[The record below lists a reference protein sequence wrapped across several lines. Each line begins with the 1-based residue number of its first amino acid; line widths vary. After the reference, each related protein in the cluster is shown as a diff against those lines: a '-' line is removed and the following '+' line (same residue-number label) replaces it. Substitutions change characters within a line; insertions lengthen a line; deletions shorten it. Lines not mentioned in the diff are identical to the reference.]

1 MELTVLIPCL
11 NEARTIGVC
20 IDKANAFIER
30 TGIAAEVV
38 VSDNGSSDGSQSI
51 AIRRGARVVLASE
64 RGYGAALIH
73 GIQQARGKFIIMGDA
88 DDSYDFSRLDA
99 YVDRLRAGAEV
110 VVGNRFK
117 GGIEP
122 GAMPPLHRYLGN
134 PVLSFIG
141 RLFFRIPI
149 GDFHCGL
156 RGFSKDA
163 VSKLG
168 LTSPGME
175 FATEMIAKAAR
186 AGLSVVEVP
195 TTLSRDGRD
204 RPPHLRTWRDGWR
217 HLLFMLLFS
226 PRWLFLLPGL
236 TLSAVGALLALLLLA
251 GPVRLGS
258 VGLDVHSLFYASGA
272 VILGAQLLQFAVL
285 TKWIG
290 VLAGM
295 LPEGRLVAA
304 LNRSASVEWGLVLGG
319 IIFLV
324 GLTWSGYL
332 AGMWSDAGFGE
343 LDPRQ
348 KMRAVIPAVTMM
360 ILGLQACA
368 GAMLA
373 AAMGLAWK
381 TVRAK
386 RNEVQGNQS

>member
-20 IDKANAFIER
+20 IDKANAFIKR

-51 AIRRGARVVLASE
+51 AIQRGARVVLASE
-64 RGYGAALIH
+64 RGYGAALIR

-236 TLSAVGALLALLLLA
+236 TLSTVGALLALLLLA

-258 VGLDVHSLFYASGA
+258 VGLDVHSLLYASGA

>member
-20 IDKANAFIER
+20 IDKANAFIQS
-30 TGIAAEVV
+30 TGIAAEVL
-38 VSDNGSSDGSQSI
+38 VSDNGSSDDSVSI
-51 AIRRGARVVLASE
+51 ATQRGARVVRATE
-64 RGYGAALIH
+64 RGYGAALIS
-73 GIQQARGKFIIMGDA
+73 GIQHARGRYVIMGDA
-88 DDSYDFSRLDA
+88 DDSYDFSKLDGFMA
-99 YVDRLRAGAEV
+99 RLRAGDHLV
-110 VVGNRFK
+110 IGNRFQ

-134 PVLSFIG
+134 PVLSFVG

-156 RGFSKDA
+156 RGFSTEA
-163 VSKLG
+163 IARLG
-168 LTSPGME
+168 LISPGME

-186 AGLSVVEVP
+186 AGLMVGEVP

-226 PRWLFLLPGL
+226 PRWLFLFPGL
-236 TLSAVGALLALLLLA
+236 ALCLAGGLMTLLLIH
-251 GPVRLGS
+251 GPFRFYG
-258 VGLDVHSLFYASGA
+258 VGLDVHSLLYASGA
-272 VILGAQLLQFAVL
+272 LILGVQLLQFAML

-295 LPEGRLVAA
+295 LPEGRLVGV
-304 LNRSASVEWGLVLGG
+304 LTRSASVESGLIAGG
-319 IIFLV
+319 AVFLA
-324 GLTWSGYL
+324 GLAWSAHL
-332 AGMWSDAGFGE
+332 AGMWSVTGFGE
-343 LDPRQ
+343 LDPRE

-381 TVRAK
+381 TVGAK
-386 RNEVQGNQS
+386 KHVAQ

>member
-20 IDKANAFIER
+20 IDKANAFIKR
-30 TGIAAEVV
+30 TGIVAEVL

-51 AIRRGARVVLASE
+51 AAQRGARIVPASE
-64 RGYGAALIH
+64 RGYGAALIN
-73 GIQQARGKFIIMGDA
+73 GIQHARGKFIIMGDA

-99 YVDRLRAGAEV
+99 YVDRLRAGAHL

-117 GGIEP
+117 GGIER

-168 LTSPGME
+168 LMSPGME

-236 TLSAVGALLALLLLA
+236 ALSAVGALLALLLSA
-251 GPVRLGS
+251 GPVRLGAI
-258 VGLDVHSLFYASGA
+258 GLDVHSLLYASGA

-295 LPEGRLVAA
+295 LPAGRLVAM

-319 IIFLV
+319 SVFLV

-373 AAMGLAWK
+373 AAMGLAWR

-386 RNEVQGNQS
+386 RNEVQGD

>member
-51 AIRRGARVVLASE
+51 AIQRGARVVLASE

-258 VGLDVHSLFYASGA
+258 VGLDVHSLLYASGA